1 MPKIPSLEEMLAA
14 GVHFGHRSSRWHPKM
29 KEHIFGIR
37 GGVHIINLEDT
48 EKMLPV
54 ALDYVSGVAAR
65 GGNVLFVGTKPQA
78 SGIVKA
84 AAESCGM
91 PYVQNRWL
99 GGTLTNFTEIKRL
112 IRKFVDLKDKMA
124 KGELKKY
131 TKQEQLWFARD
142 IEEMDRKVGGIQMV
156 NTPPEAI
163 FIVDLKHEKT
173 AFEEAKQRG
182 IQVVALVDTNVNPT
196 DVQYPIP
203 ANDDG
208 VKSIEMMANL
218 VAEAV
223 NEGKARAVKEAAVK
237 ASAAKEKKVED
248 APVKAEAAAAVAD
261 LDDKIA
267 EQLAEEKTV
276 EKTKEKVT
284 S

>member
-14 GVHFGHRSSRWHPKM
+14 GVHFGHRASRWHPKM
-29 KEHIFGIR
+29 KSHIFGVR
-37 GGVHIINLEDT
+37 GGVHVLNLEDT
-48 EKMLPV
+48 VKMLPV

-65 GGNVLFVGTKPQA
+65 GGVVLFVGTKPQA
-78 SGIVKA
+78 SGIVKR

-99 GGTLTNFTEIKRL
+99 GGTLTNFSEIKRL

-131 TKQEQLWFARD
+131 TKQEQLWFQRD
-142 IEEMDRKVGGIQMV
+142 IEEMDRKVGGIQTI

-182 IQVVALVDTNVNPT
+182 IQVIALVDTNVNPT
-196 DVQYPIP
+196 EVQYPIP

-208 VKSIEMMANL
+208 VKSIEMLTNL
-218 VAEAV
+218 IAAAV
-223 NEGKARAVKEAAVK
+223 MEGKARAVKEAAAK
-237 ASAAKEKKVED
+237 ATAKDKEKTDEA
-248 APVKAEAAAAVAD
+248 APVKAEAIAAVAD

-267 EQLAEEKTV
+267 EELAE